1 MIAAGL
7 LCTVLAVF
15 SISRQLS
22 VVADASRK
30 QQAEEALR
38 TSFPSKAFCARV
50 SLTRRNIDSTAVAAE
65 TPGMHTHQASL
76 FWAAPTL
83 LSRSSTSSIT
93 DTFRT

>member
-1 MIAAGL
+1 MIAAAL

-22 VVADASRK
+22 VVADTSRK

-50 SLTRRNIDSTAVAAE
+50 SPTRRNIDSTAVAAE
-65 TPGMHTHQASL
+65 TPGTHT
-76 FWAAPTL
+76 P
-83 LSRSSTSSIT
+83 SIT
-93 DTFRT
+93 VLGSTNPAVLEQHQQHH